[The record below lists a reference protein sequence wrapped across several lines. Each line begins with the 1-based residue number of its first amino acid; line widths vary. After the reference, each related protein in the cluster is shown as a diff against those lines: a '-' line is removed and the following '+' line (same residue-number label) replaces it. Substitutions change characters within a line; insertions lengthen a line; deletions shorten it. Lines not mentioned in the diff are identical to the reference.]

1 MVMLVKK
8 KGYSLF
14 LIFIINCLT
23 SCKNTSTSPSF
34 FSPTEQI
41 VEEIP
46 DFGNFINEMEALDL
60 VFEEID
66 AQMLPD
72 IIYAILTVCVG
83 EETFEIQVEIIED
96 QKNGKRY
103 HIKNEYIDIWVE
115 NEQLKILYQE
125 DVPLIE
131 P

>member
-1 MVMLVKK
+1 MLVKK
-8 KGYSLF
+8 KAYSLF

-34 FSPTEQI
+34 NSLTEQI

-72 IIYAILTVCVG
+72 IIYAILTFCDG
-83 EETFEIQVEIIED
+83 
-96 QKNGKRY
+96 
-103 HIKNEYIDIWVE
+103 
-115 NEQLKILYQE
+115 
-125 DVPLIE
+125 
-131 P
+131 